1 MQHWKSSNIALPLSA
16 FLGLILLSLVAAV
29 GVQLSRQR
37 TDDLQ
42 QAKRNAENLARVL
55 DEHAARSFSSADLFL
70 QYFSDT
76 LSDDDFTQPSKLEEA
91 ANHMRR
97 LMGDL
102 PQLRGY
108 AIIDADGEVLAE
120 STASPPH
127 KMNMKDRDYFS
138 VHAGKDESELYIGSP
153 LQSRFS
159 SAWII
164 TLSRRIEH
172 RDGSFAGVVAVGIDP
187 EYFANLYRSLQP
199 HEDSMLGLYK
209 ADGTRLMRH
218 TLREQTIGSSDA
230 KLSLFNKHLVQA
242 PIGIFYST
250 GASDG
255 VRRHIAYRKVQGYP
269 LIVIAGISENSAL
282 ARWEQNLRTDLLLLL
297 VAAIL
302 TVGLG
307 MLFNRQMRAT
317 HKAEQRLADA
327 IERVPDAFVLFD
339 AQDRLALFNQRA
351 LDFYPSLKGRSPL
364 GRTYEDLLAE
374 DVANGDLPMA
384 ADGLKKWLAM
394 RESKLRQQHIGFTI
408 EVEMPNNRWLRVS
421 EMPTADGGFVGV
433 AGDITAL
440 KQAETRLRDA
450 LSAVDE
456 GFALY
461 DPQGRLVLANQLFYE
476 FTGHDPAV
484 AKPGIHGMD
493 LLRIATEREF
503 GHMSP
508 EQAQE
513 VYRTAYEDFHNPSG
527 QPKDVEYR
535 SGQWLRLTR
544 HRTAEGG
551 TMVTY
556 ADISDIKRTEQ
567 RLLAAIDSMPDGFV
581 LYNPEGVLLLANR
594 RFCEIVGYDPDWLK
608 PGLTFD
614 DLLIEMQ
621 RLRYVDNP
629 AVPTEIFYNQLRQS
643 YINPGLA
650 PVIAEVKPGAWV
662 RVTRHRLGDG
672 GVISLY
678 SDISAIKRA
687 EQQLIDAIESISE
700 GFVLYDRQNRLVL
713 CNSRFREYH
722 PELVPLLRPGM
733 SFADILSAGESGKQP
748 AAPAGAAQANAELA
762 LIGMGNSELHL
773 GDGRWLRTSER
784 RTSDGGLVGISTDI
798 TALKN
803 QQGVLENNLA
813 DLEAAKR
820 QLEEQTE
827 RLGDLADR
835 FAREKERA
843 EAANRAKSDFLAMM
857 SHEIRTPLNGV
868 LGSIGLLGDTGLGPE
883 QRRLMA
889 AARESAEHLLTL
901 LNDILDF
908 SKLEAGKVHLDDI
921 DFDLPRLVESVAF
934 MMRPRAVTRGVEF
947 EVSIRPDVPR
957 YLRGDPSRI
966 RQILFN
972 LTGNAVKFTDHGK
985 VTIAVSADAE
995 NADGLRP
1002 IVISVEDTGIGIAQE
1017 KLDSL
1022 FTHFTQADRSINR
1035 RFGGTGLGLAISKQL
1050 VEIMGGH
1057 IGVESREWHGSRF
1070 WFSLPLAEGV
1080 PPAEAESVTS
1090 ADLQRVTGGRALRLL
1105 VAEDNQVNQLVVA
1118 TMLRRLGHHVDLV
1131 TNGLEAC
1138 TAVQNAPYDVVL
1150 MDMQMPEMD
1159 GVAATKAIRRM
1170 GGNLNHLPIIALTAN
1185 AMEGDRDLYLNAGMN
1200 DYVPKP
1206 IDLTALVRAIGRV
1219 LAKRPEAATAEAM
1232 PQASPPAAGS
1242 DAKMPDDA
1250 SGDAPGETKAP
1261 LSENARAGL
1270 TALLGKLRNK
1280 TGKR

>member
-37 TDDLQ
+37 ADDLQ

-55 DEHAARSFSSADLFL
+55 DEHAARSFSGADLFL

-76 LSDDDFTQPSKLEEA
+76 LSDEDLSLPGKLDETA
-91 ANHMRR
+91 RNMRR
-97 LMGDL
+97 LMDDL
-102 PQLRGY
+102 PQLRGF
-108 AIIDADGEVLAE
+108 AIINPNGDVIGE
-120 STASPPH
+120 STASPPN
-127 KMNMKDRDYFS
+127 KINLKDRSYFS
-138 VHAGKDESELYIGSP
+138 AHVQKNGSELYIDNP

-159 SAWII
+159 GAWII
-164 TLSRRIEH
+164 TLSRRIE
-172 RDGSFAGVVAVGIDP
+172 RSDGSFAGVLAVGIDP
-187 EYFANLYRSLQP
+187 EYFASLYRRLQP

-230 KLSLFNKHLVQA
+230 NLALFNKHLVEA
-242 PIGIFYST
+242 PIGIFYSS
-250 GASDG
+250 GSSDAI
-255 VRRHIAYRKVQGYP
+255 RRHIAYRKVQGYP
-269 LIVIAGISENSAL
+269 LIVIAGISESSAL
-282 ARWEQNLRTDLLLLL
+282 ARWQQNLRTDLLLML

-339 AQDRLALFNQRA
+339 AQNRLALFNQRA
-351 LDFYPSLKGRSPL
+351 LDFYPSLKSRPPL

-374 DVANGDLPMA
+374 DVANGDMPMT
-384 ADGLKKWLAM
+384 ADGLKEWLAM
-394 RESKLRQQHIGFTI
+394 RENKLRQQQIGFTVEI
-408 EVEMPNNRWLRVS
+408 EMPNSRWLRVS

-461 DPQGRLVLANQLFYE
+461 DPQGHLVLANQLFYQ

-484 AKPGIHGMD
+484 AKPGIHGME

-503 GHMSP
+503 SHMPS
-508 EQAQE
+508 EQARE
-513 VYRTAYEDFHNPSG
+513 VYRTASEDFHNPSG
-527 QPKDVEYR
+527 QPKDIEYR

-581 LYNPEGVLLLANR
+581 LYNPAGILLLANR

-614 DLLIEMQ
+614 DLLTEMQ
-621 RLRYVDNP
+621 RLRFVDNP
-629 AVPTEIFYNQLRQS
+629 ALPAEAFYDQLRQS
-643 YINPGLA
+643 YKQPGLA
-650 PVIAEVKPGAWV
+650 PVIAEVKPGTWM
-662 RVTRHRLGDG
+662 RVTRHRLADG
-672 GVISLY
+672 GMISLY

-722 PELVPLLRPGM
+722 PELAPLLRPGM
-733 SFADILSAGESGKQP
+733 SFADILSAGESGKQTAIP
-748 AAPAGAAQANAELA
+748 TSDASQTNAELA

-820 QLEEQTE
+820 QLEEQAA

-835 FAREKERA
+835 YAREKERA
-843 EAANRAKSDFLAMM
+843 EAANHAKSDFLAMM

-868 LGSIGLLGDTGLGPE
+868 LGSIGLLGDTGLAPE

-908 SKLEAGKVHLDDI
+908 SKLEAGKVHLDEI

-966 RQILFN
+966 RQVLFN

-985 VTIAVSADAE
+985 ITINVSVDAADAE
-995 NADGLRP
+995 GRRP
-1002 IVISVEDTGIGIAQE
+1002 ILISVEDTGIGIAEE
-1017 KLDSL
+1017 KLNSL

-1050 VEIMGGH
+1050 VDMMGGH
-1057 IGVESREWHGSRF
+1057 IHVESREWHGSRF
-1070 WFSLPLAEGV
+1070 WFSLPLPEGM

-1090 ADLQRVTGGRALRLL
+1090 ADLQRATGGRALRLL

-1170 GGNLNHLPIIALTAN
+1170 GGSLSHLPIIALTAN

-1219 LAKRPEAATAEAM
+1219 FANRPEAQTAGTT
-1232 PQASPPAAGS
+1232 PQASEPAEN
-1242 DAKMPDDA
+1242 
-1250 SGDAPGETKAP
+1250 GETNAP

-1280 TGKR
+1280 TGKS